1 MVPLS
6 ARRRAG
12 ARHGRFCFTGETGG
26 SSRTANELKIF
37 AAWAAEHWDERG
49 DFEWEYWSADRRED
63 LAKMGVNASDQGTP
77 CCLRP
82 LPAWMEA
89 RRDRHKYLASETG
102 GRGAAAG
109 RGRGGGKVEAFGTVI
124 AALQFGHVAVTPIWA
139 CVAEM
144 C

>member
-6 ARRRAG
+6 ARRNAG

-26 SSRTANELKIF
+26 SSMTANELKIF

-49 DFEWEYWSADRRED
+49 DWEYWSADRRED
-63 LAKMGVNASDQGTP
+63 LAKMGVNASDQE
-77 CCLRP
+77 LRVVFNFCRLGWKRDEIDINT
-82 LPAWMEA
+82 LPAKLEV
-89 RRDRHKYLASETG
+89 G
-102 GRGAAAG
+102 GAAAG
-109 RGRGGGKVEAFGTVI
+109 RGRGGGKVEAFGTVT

>member
-63 LAKMGVNASDQGTP
+63 LAKMGVNASDQE
-77 CCLRP
+77 LRVVFDLCRLGWKRDEIDINT
-82 LPAWMEA
+82 LPAKLEV
-89 RRDRHKYLASETG
+89 G
-102 GRGAAAG
+102 GQRRGAE
-109 RGRGGGKVEAFGTVI
+109 EAEVR
-124 AALQFGHVAVTPIWA
+124 
-139 CVAEM
+139 
-144 C
+144 